1 MYTPKGEL
9 NDKIYEMMKDEAAV
23 EKLAAAKSQEEF
35 YEIAKNYAEVSVE
48 EFKVSMEIMKSYLE
62 ESKNGELSEEE
73 LEQVAGGQLV
83 AATITD
89 IMAIGEVIV
98 KLGSI
103 RLH

>member
-23 EKLAAAKSQEEF
+23 EKLVAAKSQEEF

-48 EFKVSMEIMKSYLE
+48 EFKASMEIMKSYLE

-73 LEQVAGGQLV
+73 LEQVAGGQLA
-83 AATITD
+83 AATIAG
-89 IMAIGEVIV
+89 IMASGEVIV
-98 KLGSI
+98 KLASAVFF
-103 RLH
+103 